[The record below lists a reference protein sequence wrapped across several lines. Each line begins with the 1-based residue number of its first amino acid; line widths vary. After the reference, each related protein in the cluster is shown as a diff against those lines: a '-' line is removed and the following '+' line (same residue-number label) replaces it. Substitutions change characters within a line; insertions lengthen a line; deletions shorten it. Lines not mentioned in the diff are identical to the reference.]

1 LPTPVQVVLAVR
13 MLAMAEELEP
23 AHQHRATNRVR
34 DPRGE
39 LLSEVGGEFSVG
51 AEAPQPDWLN
61 GLIVSVVVQFD
72 ATEEGTYT
80 IEQVV
85 DDASASL
92 PIHIVHGPPPRGRT
106 ALRASC
112 RPRRSARYF

>member
-1 LPTPVQVVLAVR
+1 V
-13 MLAMAEELEP
+13 
-23 AHQHRATNRVR
+23 
-34 DPRGE
+34 
-39 LLSEVGGEFSVG
+39 SSVG

-92 PIHIVHGPPPRGRT
+92 PIHIVHGPPPGV
-106 ALRASC
+106 A
-112 RPRRSARYF
+112 PP